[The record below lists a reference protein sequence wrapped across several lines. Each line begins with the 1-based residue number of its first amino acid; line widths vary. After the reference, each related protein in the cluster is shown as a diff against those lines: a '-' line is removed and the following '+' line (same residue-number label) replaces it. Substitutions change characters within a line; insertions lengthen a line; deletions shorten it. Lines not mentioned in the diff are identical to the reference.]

1 MQEWEFLIQQE
12 GERTWQSSKESQLE
26 ITPGNYRIMAHTPY
40 PNQEIEI
47 RLTQEEIIEQTHTT
61 TKNTQTRRTN
71 AQGLLM
77 VIPYTAFNP
86 GTWEIRCSGDI
97 MTELLGNPWQEVLQ
111 ITIKAETTAAVL
123 DLPLPPT
130 PSVED
135 YIQELEAI
143 LEQKIA
149 PFLESQAEPQPSLEI
164 VLVEDTFIRNR
175 GENITITGKITG
187 ELGEGTNLPNQSKII
202 YQLRRT
208 QTGERILHQEYSL
221 TQQECLESF
230 SHTLELLDN
239 PVITFLLG
247 EVFWETATGVIL
259 AKQTFTISTDI
270 TSPEISAV
278 ESTPL
283 PQALPTTTISINHS
297 ILPPKISKNYSPR
310 KTVELPPIRPRN

>member
-12 GERTWQSSKESQLE
+12 GERTWQSSKKSQLE
-26 ITPGNYRIMAHTPY
+26 ITPGNYRLMAHTPY

-47 RLTQEEIIEQTHTT
+47 RLTQEEIIEETHTT

-77 VIPYTAFNP
+77 VIPYTTFNP

-97 MTELLGNPWQEVLQ
+97 MTELLGNSWQQVLQ
-111 ITIKAETTAAVL
+111 ITIKTATKIT
-123 DLPLPPT
+123 PLPPS
-130 PSVED
+130 PSVQH
-135 YIQELEAI
+135 YLRELEAI
-143 LEQKIA
+143 LAQKIA
-149 PFLESQAEPQPSLEI
+149 PFLENQPEPQAPLEI
-164 VLVEDTFIRNR
+164 VLGEDTFIRNC

-187 ELGEGTNLPNQSKII
+187 ELGEGINLPTQSKII

-208 QTGERILHQEYSL
+208 QTGERILHQEYPLS
-221 TQQECLESF
+221 QQECLESF

-239 PVITFLLG
+239 PPITFLLG
-247 EVFWETATGVIL
+247 EVFWETDSGTIQ

-270 TSPEISAV
+270 TSPLTSKAELNPI
-278 ESTPL
+278 
-283 PQALPTTTISINHS
+283 PQVLPTTTVSINHS
-297 ILPPKISKNYSPR
+297 ILPPKITRNYAPR